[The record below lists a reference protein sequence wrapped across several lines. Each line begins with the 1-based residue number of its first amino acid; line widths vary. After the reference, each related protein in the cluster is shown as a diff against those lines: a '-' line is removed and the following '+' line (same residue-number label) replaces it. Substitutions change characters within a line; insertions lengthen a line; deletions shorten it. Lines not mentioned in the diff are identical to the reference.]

1 MKLKKMD
8 VVNDVFV
15 YDEEEEEEEEKPKKK
30 KK

>member
-8 VVNDVFV
+8 VENDVFV
-15 YDEEEEEEEEKPKKK
+15 YDEEEEEEKPKKK